1 MFDKKSRYAK
11 LETYTVPDRRGRTVA
26 VVPAPDAPEQ
36 TLLGIHALRQGQR
49 LDHLANKYLN
59 DPAGFWRIGEM
70 NDVML
75 AEALAEAQ
83 EIDIP
88 RKKR

>member
-1 MFDKKSRYAK
+1 MFDAKSRYAQ
-11 LETYTVPDRRGRTVA
+11 LATYTVTDRRGREVA
-26 VVPAPDAPEQ
+26 VVPVPEAPEQ
-36 TLLGIHALRQGQR
+36 ALLGIHALRQGQR
-49 LDHLANKYLN
+49 LDHLAHKYLH
-59 DPAGFWRIGEM
+59 DPAGFWRIAEM

-75 AEALAEAQ
+75 AEALAEAP